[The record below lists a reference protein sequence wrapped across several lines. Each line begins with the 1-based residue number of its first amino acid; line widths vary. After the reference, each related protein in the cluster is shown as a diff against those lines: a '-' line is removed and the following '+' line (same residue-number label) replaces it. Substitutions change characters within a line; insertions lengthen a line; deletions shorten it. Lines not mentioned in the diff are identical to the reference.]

1 FRIIVAA
8 HDLARLV
15 APTRGRSDERGVLSA
30 LRRDLQWI
38 TFILNHVF
46 GEDDLRS
53 RGVTVYHDQRIADGH
68 VERIALRPGRTVL
81 ILIRRPASICAFD
94 ALPALVGAATED
106 QLGIIGV
113 EVCEALRVLATE

>member
-1 FRIIVAA
+1 
-8 HDLARLV
+8 
-15 APTRGRSDERGVLSA
+15 
-30 LRRDLQWI
+30 
-38 TFILNHVF
+38 VF

-94 ALPALVGAATED
+94 AFPTLVGARTED

-113 EVCEALRVLATE
+113 KVSEALRVLATEVVVVTRDQVTDLRAVDQRLPGDRLVGAYRRKAQAKRCGAEASP